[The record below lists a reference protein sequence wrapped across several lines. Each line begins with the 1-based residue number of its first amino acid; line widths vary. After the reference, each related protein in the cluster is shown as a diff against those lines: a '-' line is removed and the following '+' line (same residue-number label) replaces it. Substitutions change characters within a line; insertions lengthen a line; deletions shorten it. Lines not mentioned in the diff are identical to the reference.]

1 MKVAIYSRGVD
12 LDQQQSLNALLLEL
26 NRYDT
31 TIYVFADLLLKFN
44 LNESKG
50 KNALIPFTSITEL
63 NGQVDCLISVGG
75 DGTVLDAVTIV
86 GATNIPI
93 LGINYGR
100 LGFLATISKDELSI
114 MVEALVNRSY
124 VIEKR
129 SLLHLDAN
137 ANIFETAPYALNEFA
152 IHKRDTSPMIKIH
165 TYLNGEFLNS
175 YWADGIIV
183 ATPTGSTGYNMSC
196 NGPILFPDSASFV
209 ITPVA
214 PHNLNVRSIVVP
226 DSSVISFEV
235 EGRTEELICAMD
247 ARKEIVPID
256 IQLAVKKEN
265 FMVHFIRL
273 NENSYLTTLRTKL
286 TWGLDKRN

>member
-50 KNALIPFTSITEL
+50 KNALIPFTSMADL
-63 NGQVDCLISVGG
+63 NDQVDCLISVGG

-86 GATNIPI
+86 GNTNIPI

-196 NGPILFPDSASFV
+196 NGPILFPDSARFV

-256 IQLAVKKEN
+256 IQLAIKKEN